1 MKDIEKNRAIN
12 ILVPRLI
19 DKTKNLQKEIKSRIL
34 LNKIFSEF
42 ENKASNKLNYFIKNS
57 RKRYNCGKFGNN
69 IDSFLSETERDNIKE
84 ANKIINNDFYKDSEM
99 KLEKKKMKYKSTTKL
114 FSDIND
120 IFEKIKYPLDEKFNR
135 NSRKQIQLIL
145 NNKDIEK
152 PKSEIQKVIINK
164 ISPKQRNIIR
174 FYNQKA
180 RTTDKQV
187 INSQLE
193 KDQKSIQNSIDEYL
207 NKINSQF
214 LTGRIN
220 SFINN
225 QGHQKIQYN
234 LESYNNRPKIK
245 FPKINLLNYY
255 NQLNRPIQP
264 KIIKRK
270 IFLKSPDISKV
281 LPYYKSFKKKEKKEK
296 NSKENNKIPF
306 ITEVDIKVNKKD
318 YDYDNTQDI
327 VYSSAN
333 NELNIKQKI
342 DNKRKLLDDLLG
354 FDNIPRITVY
364 NKIIKQKKEK
374 MKLEKLN
381 KIKST
386 DNFNISI
393 KEKMNNIIN
402 NEMKKLEDLETK
414 LLSKSKIYK

>member
-220 SFINN
+220 N
-225 QGHQKIQYN
+225 QSHQKIQYN

-255 NQLNRPIQP
+255 NQLNRPMQP

-281 LPYYKSFKKKEKKEK
+281 LPYYKS
-296 NSKENNKIPF
+296 
-306 ITEVDIKVNKKD
+306 
-318 YDYDNTQDI
+318 
-327 VYSSAN
+327 
-333 NELNIKQKI
+333 
-342 DNKRKLLDDLLG
+342 
-354 FDNIPRITVY
+354 
-364 NKIIKQKKEK
+364 
-374 MKLEKLN
+374 
-381 KIKST
+381 
-386 DNFNISI
+386 
-393 KEKMNNIIN
+393 
-402 NEMKKLEDLETK
+402 
-414 LLSKSKIYK
+414 

>member
-220 SFINN
+220 N

-354 FDNIPRITVY
+354 FDNIPRISVY

>member
-174 FYNQKA
+174 FYNHKA

-220 SFINN
+220 N
-225 QGHQKIQYN
+225 QSHQKIQYN

-270 IFLKSPDISKV
+270 IFLKSPDISKI

-296 NSKENNKIPF
+296 ISKENNKIHI

-342 DNKRKLLDDLLG
+342 ENKRKLLDDLLG

-393 KEKMNNIIN
+393 KEKMNNIII

>member
-34 LNKIFSEF
+34 LNKIFSDF

-220 SFINN
+220 N
-225 QGHQKIQYN
+225 QSHQKIQYN

-296 NSKENNKIPF
+296 ISKENNKIPF

-342 DNKRKLLDDLLG
+342 ENKRKLLDDLLG

>member
-220 SFINN
+220 N
-225 QGHQKIQYN
+225 QSHQKIQYN

-255 NQLNRPIQP
+255 NKLNRPIQP

-296 NSKENNKIPF
+296 ISKENNKITF

-342 DNKRKLLDDLLG
+342 ENKRKLLDDLLG

>member
-174 FYNQKA
+174 FYNHKA

-193 KDQKSIQNSIDEYL
+193 KDQKSIQNSINEYL

-214 LTGRIN
+214 LTGR
-220 SFINN
+220 INN

-296 NSKENNKIPF
+296 ISKENNKIPF

>member
-19 DKTKNLQKEIKSRIL
+19 DKTKNLQKEIKTRIL
-34 LNKIFSEF
+34 LNKIFSKF
-42 ENKASNKLNYFIKNS
+42 DNKASNKLNYFIKNS

-84 ANKIINNDFYKDSEM
+84 ANKIINNDFYKDTEM
-99 KLEKKKMKYKSTTKL
+99 KLEKKKMQYKSTTKL

-120 IFEKIKYPLDEKFNR
+120 IFEKIKYPLDEKYSR

-145 NNKDIEK
+145 NNKDLEK

-164 ISPKQRNIIR
+164 ISPKKRNIIR
-174 FYNQKA
+174 FYNQKS

-207 NKINSQF
+207 NKINIQF
-214 LTGRIN
+214 LTRRIN
-220 SFINN
+220 S
-225 QGHQKIQYN
+225 QSPQKIQYN
-234 LESYNNRPKIK
+234 LESYNNKPKIK

-255 NQLNRPIQP
+255 NQLNRPTQP

-281 LPYYKSFKKKEKKEK
+281 LSCYKSIKKKEIKDKK
-296 NSKENNKIPF
+296 SKRNDKIPF

-333 NELNIKQKI
+333 NELNIKQNI

-354 FDNIPRITVY
+354 YDNIPRISVY
-364 NKIIKQKKEK
+364 NQIIKKKKEIL
-374 MKLEKLN
+374 KLEKLN

-386 DNFNISI
+386 DNFDISI

-402 NEMKKLEDLETK
+402 NEMKKLEDLEAK
-414 LLSKSKIYK
+414 LLSKSKI

>member
-220 SFINN
+220 N
-225 QGHQKIQYN
+225 QSHQKIQYN

-296 NSKENNKIPF
+296 ISKENNKIPF

-342 DNKRKLLDDLLG
+342 ENRRKLLDDLLG

>member
-99 KLEKKKMKYKSTTKL
+99 KLEKRKMKYKSTTKL

-220 SFINN
+220 N
-225 QGHQKIQYN
+225 QSHQKIQYN

-296 NSKENNKIPF
+296 ISKENNKIPF

-354 FDNIPRITVY
+354 FDNIPRISVY

>member
-220 SFINN
+220 N

-264 KIIKRK
+264 KIIKWK

-402 NEMKKLEDLETK
+402 NEMKKLEDLEKK

>member
-220 SFINN
+220 N
-225 QGHQKIQYN
+225 QGHQKIQFN

-296 NSKENNKIPF
+296 ISKENNKIPF

-342 DNKRKLLDDLLG
+342 ENKRKLLNDLLG

>member
-19 DKTKNLQKEIKSRIL
+19 DKTKNLQKEIKTRIL
-34 LNKIFSEF
+34 LNKIFSKF
-42 ENKASNKLNYFIKNS
+42 DNKASNKLNYFIKNS

-84 ANKIINNDFYKDSEM
+84 ANKIINNDFYRDTEI
-99 KLEKKKMKYKSTTKL
+99 KLEKKKMQYKSTTKL

-120 IFEKIKYPLDEKFNR
+120 IFEKIKYPLDEKYSR

-145 NNKDIEK
+145 NNKDLEK

-164 ISPKQRNIIR
+164 ISPKKRNIIR
-174 FYNQKA
+174 FYNQKS

-207 NKINSQF
+207 NKINIQF
-214 LTGRIN
+214 LTRRIN
-220 SFINN
+220 S
-225 QGHQKIQYN
+225 QSPQKIQYN
-234 LESYNNRPKIK
+234 LESYNNKPKIK

-255 NQLNRPIQP
+255 NQLNRPTQP
-264 KIIKRK
+264 KVIKRK

-281 LPYYKSFKKKEKKEK
+281 LSCYKSIKKKEIKDKK
-296 NSKENNKIPF
+296 SKRNDKIPF

-333 NELNIKQKI
+333 NELNIKQNI

-354 FDNIPRITVY
+354 YDNIPRISVY
-364 NKIIKQKKEK
+364 YQIIKKKKEIL
-374 MKLEKLN
+374 KLEKLN

-386 DNFNISI
+386 DNFDISI

-402 NEMKKLEDLETK
+402 NEMKKLEDLEAK
-414 LLSKSKIYK
+414 LLSKSKI

>member
-220 SFINN
+220 N

-306 ITEVDIKVNKKD
+306 ITEIDIKVNKKD

-342 DNKRKLLDDLLG
+342 ENKRKLLDDLLG

>member
-220 SFINN
+220 N

-296 NSKENNKIPF
+296 VSKENNKIPF

-342 DNKRKLLDDLLG
+342 ENKRKLLDDLLG

>member
-19 DKTKNLQKEIKSRIL
+19 DKTKNLQKEIKTRIL
-34 LNKIFSEF
+34 LNKIFSKF
-42 ENKASNKLNYFIKNS
+42 DNKASNKLNYFIKNS

-84 ANKIINNDFYKDSEM
+84 ANKIINNDFYRDTEI
-99 KLEKKKMKYKSTTKL
+99 KLGKKKMQYKSTTKL

-120 IFEKIKYPLDEKFNR
+120 IFEKIKYPLDEKYSR
-135 NSRKQIQLIL
+135 NTRKQIQLIL
-145 NNKDIEK
+145 NNKDSEK

-164 ISPKQRNIIR
+164 LSPKKRNIIR
-174 FYNQKA
+174 FYNHKS

-207 NKINSQF
+207 NKINIQF
-214 LTGRIN
+214 LTRRIN
-220 SFINN
+220 S
-225 QGHQKIQYN
+225 QSPQKIEYN
-234 LESYNNRPKIK
+234 LESYNNKPKIK

-255 NQLNRPIQP
+255 NQLNRPTQP

-281 LPYYKSFKKKEKKEK
+281 LSCYKSIKKKEIKDKK
-296 NSKENNKIPF
+296 SKRNDKIPF

-333 NELNIKQKI
+333 NELNIKQNI

-354 FDNIPRITVY
+354 YDNIPRISVY
-364 NKIIKQKKEK
+364 NQIIKKKKEIL
-374 MKLEKLN
+374 KLEKLN
-381 KIKST
+381 KIKSI
-386 DNFNISI
+386 DNFDISI

-402 NEMKKLEDLETK
+402 NEMKKLEDLEAK
-414 LLSKSKIYK
+414 LLSKSKI

>member
-220 SFINN
+220 N
-225 QGHQKIQYN
+225 QSHQKIQYN

-342 DNKRKLLDDLLG
+342 ENKRKLLDDLLG
-354 FDNIPRITVY
+354 FDNIPRITAY

-414 LLSKSKIYK
+414 LLSKSKIHK

>member
-84 ANKIINNDFYKDSEM
+84 ANKIINNDFYKDTEM

-193 KDQKSIQNSIDEYL
+193 KDQKSIQNSIDDYL
-207 NKINSQF
+207 SKINSKIIQN
-214 LTGRIN
+214 R
-220 SFINN
+220 INN
-225 QGHQKIQYN
+225 QSHQEILLN
-234 LESYNNRPKIK
+234 SDSYYKKPQIK

-255 NQLNRPIQP
+255 NQLSRPIQP
-264 KIIKRK
+264 KIIKHK
-270 IFLKSPDISKV
+270 LNKSPDLSKILLV
-281 LPYYKSFKKKEKKEK
+281 YKSFRQKQIKENIKKE
-296 NSKENNKIPF
+296 NSQIPF
-306 ITEVDIKVNKKD
+306 ITEVGIKIHKKD
-318 YDYDNTQDI
+318 CDCSDTQDM
-327 VYSSAN
+327 VYTSAN
-333 NELNIKQKI
+333 NELKIKQKM
-342 DNKRKLLDDLLG
+342 DNKRKVLNDLFG
-354 FDNIPRITVY
+354 IDNIPRLSFY
-364 NKIIKQKKEK
+364 NHIIEQKKEK
-374 MKLEKLN
+374 MKMEKLN
-381 KIKST
+381 KIKSM
-386 DNFNISI
+386 NNVKISAR
-393 KEKMNNIIN
+393 KKMNIIIN
-402 NEMKKLEDLETK
+402 NEMKKLDDFEAK
-414 LLSKSKIYK
+414 LLSKSKILKK

>member
-42 ENKASNKLNYFIKNS
+42 ENEASNKLNYFIKNS

-220 SFINN
+220 N
-225 QGHQKIQYN
+225 QSHQKIQYN

-296 NSKENNKIPF
+296 NSKEINKIPF

-342 DNKRKLLDDLLG
+342 ENKRKLLDDLLG
-354 FDNIPRITVY
+354 FDNIPRISVY

-414 LLSKSKIYK
+414 LLSKSKKYK

>member
-34 LNKIFSEF
+34 LNKIFSDF

-220 SFINN
+220 N
-225 QGHQKIQYN
+225 QSHQKIQFN

-296 NSKENNKIPF
+296 ISKENNKIPF

-342 DNKRKLLDDLLG
+342 ENKRKLLDDLLG

-393 KEKMNNIIN
+393 KEKMNNIII

>member
-220 SFINN
+220 NKS
-225 QGHQKIQYN
+225 HQKIQYN

>member
-234 LESYNNRPKIK
+234 LESYKNRPKIK

-281 LPYYKSFKKKEKKEK
+281 LPYYKSFKKQEKKEK

>member
-220 SFINN
+220 N

>member
-220 SFINN
+220 N
-225 QGHQKIQYN
+225 QNHQKIQYN

-296 NSKENNKIPF
+296 ISKENNKIPF
-306 ITEVDIKVNKKD
+306 ITEVDIKANKKD

>member
-152 PKSEIQKVIINK
+152 PKNEIQKVIINK
-164 ISPKQRNIIR
+164 ICPKQRNIIR

-220 SFINN
+220 N
-225 QGHQKIQYN
+225 QSHQKIQYN

>member
-220 SFINN
+220 N

-296 NSKENNKIPF
+296 ISKENNKIPF

-342 DNKRKLLDDLLG
+342 ENKRKLLDDLLG

-414 LLSKSKIYK
+414 LLSKSKIFK

>member
-220 SFINN
+220 N
-225 QGHQKIQYN
+225 QSHQKIQYN

-296 NSKENNKIPF
+296 KIKENDKIPF

>member
-145 NNKDIEK
+145 NNKDIKK

-220 SFINN
+220 N
-225 QGHQKIQYN
+225 QSHQKIQYN

-342 DNKRKLLDDLLG
+342 ENKRKLLDDLLG
-354 FDNIPRITVY
+354 FYNIPRITVY

>member
-220 SFINN
+220 N

-264 KIIKRK
+264 KIIKKK

-342 DNKRKLLDDLLG
+342 ENKRKLLDDLLG

>member
-220 SFINN
+220 N

-255 NQLNRPIQP
+255 NQLNRPMQP

-296 NSKENNKIPF
+296 KIKENDKIPF

>member
-207 NKINSQF
+207 SKINSQF

-220 SFINN
+220 N
-225 QGHQKIQYN
+225 QSHQKIQYN

-264 KIIKRK
+264 KIIKWK

-354 FDNIPRITVY
+354 FDNIPRISVY

>member
-220 SFINN
+220 N
-225 QGHQKIQYN
+225 QSHQKIQYN

-296 NSKENNKIPF
+296 ISKENNKIPF

-327 VYSSAN
+327 VFSSAN

-342 DNKRKLLDDLLG
+342 ENKRKLLDDLLG
-354 FDNIPRITVY
+354 FDNIPRISVY

-414 LLSKSKIYK
+414 LLSKSKIFK

>member
-69 IDSFLSETERDNIKE
+69 IDSFLSETVRDSIKE
-84 ANKIINNDFYKDSEM
+84 ANKIINNDFYKDS
-99 KLEKKKMKYKSTTKL
+99 KMKYKSTTKL

-220 SFINN
+220 N
-225 QGHQKIQYN
+225 QSHQKIQYN

-393 KEKMNNIIN
+393 KKKMNNIIN

>member
-220 SFINN
+220 N
-225 QGHQKIQYN
+225 QSHQKIQYN

-296 NSKENNKIPF
+296 ISKENNKIPF
-306 ITEVDIKVNKKD
+306 ITEVDIKVNIKD

>member
-220 SFINN
+220 N
-225 QGHQKIQYN
+225 QSHQKIQYN

-296 NSKENNKIPF
+296 ISKENNKIPF

-393 KEKMNNIIN
+393 KEKMNNIVN

>member
-220 SFINN
+220 N
-225 QGHQKIQYN
+225 QSHQKIQYN

-354 FDNIPRITVY
+354 FDNIPRISVY

>member
-180 RTTDKQV
+180 RTPIRKR
-187 INSQLE
+187 S
-193 KDQKSIQNSIDEYL
+193 
-207 NKINSQF
+207 KINSKF
-214 LTGRIN
+214 
-220 SFINN
+220 
-225 QGHQKIQYN
+225 
-234 LESYNNRPKIK
+234 NR
-245 FPKINLLNYY
+245 
-255 NQLNRPIQP
+255 
-264 KIIKRK
+264 
-270 IFLKSPDISKV
+270 
-281 LPYYKSFKKKEKKEK
+281 
-296 NSKENNKIPF
+296 
-306 ITEVDIKVNKKD
+306 
-318 YDYDNTQDI
+318 
-327 VYSSAN
+327 
-333 NELNIKQKI
+333 
-342 DNKRKLLDDLLG
+342 
-354 FDNIPRITVY
+354 
-364 NKIIKQKKEK
+364 
-374 MKLEKLN
+374 
-381 KIKST
+381 
-386 DNFNISI
+386 
-393 KEKMNNIIN
+393 
-402 NEMKKLEDLETK
+402 
-414 LLSKSKIYK
+414 